1 MPGALLNCPVRGA
14 LNVPER
20 AADGLTFTEEK
31 RRIDCIDLLRRKGYP
46 LSHIKVETTLWRFG
60 SQGRNSFRTDI
71 AVLDQPVD
79 SLPSDLKEL
88 SPHIVLV
95 AEIKRDNAKAGATV
109 ETQVYPALNFLPK
122 IDVLGIYWDD
132 IERRLFFREQVDG
145 ELVVRETALADLPQ
159 WGQAFQH
166 RPLLSADLQTT
177 QLRQLFERIEN
188 RLHAEVQ
195 SKSIRFE
202 IMLQLLLVKLYDEY
216 VHPPA
221 SNEQMDIQDFTNS
234 PLGDQAV
241 KSHLEGILDRA
252 LLFYQP
258 YLPGAVPNTFGCS
271 GSALRS
277 LSALLAPVRF
287 LNTRRDIVQD
297 FYMYFA
303 SEVYKWDLG
312 QYFTPTE
319 VVDFIVG
326 LANPRAG
333 EHVKDPACGSGD
345 FLISA
350 FQYAERQNGADLRDS
365 VWGADSSAEAV
376 RVAILDMVLNGDGKS
391 QIRSEDSLLRVSDYT
406 NRFSVVLC
414 NPPFGTRINE
424 TRPDVLRQFDLGH
437 VWKATEEG
445 NWERTND
452 VSKRQQVGLLFAEL
466 CIRQAAPGGRVGI
479 ILPNGYLGNR
489 SPGYVSPGYVAF
501 REWLI
506 RHARIVAIT
515 AFPRFTFKKSGADVS
530 ASAVLLEKR
539 LTPLAHA
546 RDAESHPFYAGIVE
560 SVGWQV
566 GDKRSKRVFKRDPET
581 GAFLTDENNEQIPDA
596 DFDRVAAEV
605 RSQRMV
611 SIFPWLTSTLPPD
624 TQLGWSVDFADVTA
638 REDLSL
644 DPKRWSERY
653 HAARTDVESADHFRL
668 GDVVDVIGEA
678 GAPDDPSGFYDYVEL
693 QDASDGL
700 VTPKRLRGWELP
712 DRARHTTKG
721 GDIFVG
727 GVWGSVSKWF
737 VAGGDCSALMVS
749 NGFIRLRP
757 KPEYAEYLV
766 DIVAGLVSETYLI
779 QARALC
785 TGSDGLAELAS
796 SDFGEIL
803 LPKVS
808 DPAARHALQEI
819 VDTLLI
825 GRATVGSV
833 VMGLKSA
840 GQVHPEPTNTRK
852 GGHVV
857 QV

>member
-1 MPGALLNCPVRGA
+1 MPGALLRCPVRGA
-14 LNVPER
+14 LTVPER
-20 AADGLTFTEEK
+20 AANGLTFTEEK
-31 RRIDCIDLLRRKGYP
+31 RRIDCIELLRRKGYP

-71 AVLDQPVD
+71 AVFDQPVE
-79 SLPSDLKEL
+79 SLSNDLKEL

-95 AEIKRDNAKAGATV
+95 AEIKRDNNKAGAAV

-132 IERRLFFREQVDG
+132 IEKRLFFREQVGG
-145 ELVVRETALADLPQ
+145 ELSVQETPLANLPN
-159 WGQAFQH
+159 WGQAFQQN
-166 RPLLSADLQTT
+166 PLLSTDLATT
-177 QLRQLFERIEN
+177 QLRQLFEKIED
-188 RLHAEVQ
+188 RLHAEVS
-195 SKSIRFE
+195 SKALRFE

-216 VHPPA
+216 VHPTA
-221 SNEQMDIQDFTNS
+221 SNDQMDIQDFTNS

-241 KSHLEGILDRA
+241 KSHLESILDRA

-258 YLPGAVPNTFGCS
+258 YLPGNVSRTLGCA
-271 GSALRS
+271 GSVLRS

-287 LNTRRDIVQD
+287 LNTRRDVVQD

-319 VVDFIVG
+319 VVDFIVE

-350 FQYAERQNGADLRDS
+350 FQHAARQNRADLRDS
-365 VWGADSSAEAV
+365 VWGSDNSAEAV
-376 RVAILDMVLNGDGKS
+376 QVAILNMVLNGDGKS
-391 QIRSEDSLLRVSDYT
+391 QIRSEDSLLHISDYT
-406 NRFSVVLC
+406 DRFSVVLC
-414 NPPFGTRINE
+414 NPPFGQRINE
-424 TRPDVLRQFDLGH
+424 TRQEVLRQFDLGH
-437 VWKATEEG
+437 VWKHNAAGILEKTDE
-445 NWERTND
+445 
-452 VSKRQQVGLLFAEL
+452 VAKRQQMGLLFAEL
-466 CIRQAAPGGRVGI
+466 CIRQTAPGGRVGI

-489 SPGYVSPGYVAF
+489 SAGYVAF

-506 RHARIVAIT
+506 RHARIAAIT

-530 ASAVLLEKR
+530 ASAVFLEKR
-539 LTPLAHA
+539 STPLTYA
-546 RDAESHPFYAGIVE
+546 RDAESHPFYAGMVE

-566 GDKRSKRVFKRDPET
+566 GNKRSKRVFKRDLET
-581 GAFLTDENNEQIPDA
+581 GAFLTDEDNEQIPDA

-605 RSQRMV
+605 RSQRVV
-611 SIFPWLTSTLPPD
+611 SIFPWLSSNPIPD
-624 TQLGWSVDFADVTA
+624 YQNGWSTDFAEVTA

-653 HAARTDVESADHFRL
+653 HAARADVESGDHFRL
-668 GDVVDVIGEA
+668 RDVVGVIDEVGT
-678 GAPDDPSGFYDYVEL
+678 PDDPSGVYDYVEL

-712 DRARHTTKG
+712 DRARHYVRV
-721 GDIFVG
+721 GDLFVG

-737 VAGGDCSALMVS
+737 IAGGDCSHMMVS
-749 NGFIRLRP
+749 NGFVRLRP
-757 KPEYAEYLV
+757 KPEHETYLV
-766 DIVAGLVSETYLI
+766 DIVAGLVSENYLI

-785 TGSDGLAELAS
+785 TGSDGLAELS
-796 SDFGEIL
+796 GDDFGEIL
-803 LPKVS
+803 LPKVT
-808 DPAARHALQEI
+808 DPVARQALQGI
-819 VDTLLI
+819 VDALLT

-833 VMGLKSA
+833 VMSLQSA
-840 GQVHPEPTNTRK
+840 GQVHPEPSNTRK
-852 GGHVV
+852 GRHVV